1 MGHATSASI
10 VETLLGVANCIKLL
24 KTFKLFTTVLLG
36 FLVFYLFEFYFQANN
51 ANINFWCVQT
61 LNNFGFGPLKNVP
74 LPIHCDEGPYRIASN
89 SIEEFFSPSNPYQTR
104 PLLILILGFLRR
116 FFESINILNISD
128 YQIFRI
134 SIFLIQ
140 IVILFSIISIFINLM
155 HLKLK
160 SYSDYLI
167 ILVIIGIPGI
177 RWNILF
183 PSAGNITLILFLLSI
198 KFLSEKNYFSKNSR
212 SIYLL
217 FGFLSVAHLSSIIYG
232 FILQLATI
240 LKIKKI
246 KIFTLGSNL
255 LILIFIPLLYRFFV
269 FFSKYEFYDWHT
281 STYKQFSWL
290 FIEYQK
296 GYSSLL
302 SATKGHLS
310 DYWNETTNFIG
321 YFSIL
326 CFYFLGLMAIAKFK
340 KYPVPEKVKFAL
352 FINLFIFIFWAFQGI
367 TESFRFINYSIGYFL
382 FISVAILLIETFKK
396 DSYLLLSML
405 AYVFS
410 IGYLEPYNNSLNF
423 PQWNVLSISSVV
435 FFLIFTVRET
445 VSFKGRV

>member
-1 MGHATSASI
+1 MGHVISASI
-10 VETLLGVANCIKLL
+10 VETHLGVAKYIKLL
-24 KTFKLFTTVLLG
+24 KNFKLFTTVLIG
-36 FLVFYLFEFYFQANN
+36 FLGFYLFEFYIQANN

-61 LNNFGFGPLKNVP
+61 LNNFNFGPVKSVS

-116 FFESINILNISD
+116 LFESINILNISD

-140 IVILFSIISIFINLM
+140 MVILFSIISIFTNLM
-155 HLKLK
+155 NLKLK

-167 ILVIIGIPGI
+167 ILVVIGIPGI

-198 KFLSEKNYFSKNSR
+198 KFLSEKNYFLKNNR
-212 SIYLL
+212 STYLL
-217 FGFLSVAHLSSIIYG
+217 FSFLSVAHLSSIIYG

-240 LKIKKI
+240 LKRKKVSI
-246 KIFTLGSNL
+246 STIGSNL
-255 LILIFIPLLYRFFV
+255 LILISIPLLYRLFI

-281 STYKQFSWL
+281 GTHKQFSWL
-290 FIEYQK
+290 YIEYQK
-296 GYSSLL
+296 GYSFLL
-302 SATKGHLS
+302 NATKGHLS
-310 DYWNETTNFIG
+310 AYWNETTNFIG

-326 CFYFLGLMAIAKFK
+326 FFYYLGLIAIAKFK
-340 KYPVPEKVKFAL
+340 KYPVPEKVKFSL
-352 FINLFIFIFWAFQGI
+352 FINFFIFIFWGFQGI
-367 TESFRFINYSIGYFL
+367 TESFRFTNYSIGYFL
-382 FISVAILLIETFKK
+382 FISVLILLIETFKK
-396 DSYLLLSML
+396 DLYLLFSIL

-410 IGYLEPYNNSLNF
+410 IGYLEPYNSSLNF
-423 PQWNVLSISSVV
+423 PQWNVFSILSVI
-435 FFLIFTVRET
+435 FFLIFTLRET
-445 VSFKGRV
+445 VSFKRRV